1 MSTRISDSTHACLYD
16 SVSMV
21 AFGPVLDSEDEAAAF
36 LDYIA
41 ERGEVAGRL
50 LDDELDT
57 LFVAFR
63 EESLE

>member
-41 ERGEVAGRL
+41 ERGEVVGRL